1 MKKSKPVAI
10 VTGSSRGV
18 GAATVKLLAKNGYN
32 IVVNYSKSE
41 KEAREVQSVCESLG
55 AQTLLCR
62 ADVAEDNDCRRMTGE
77 AMDKWGRI
85 DVLVNNAGTTK
96 FNAHGN
102 LEGLSKEDFLHIYSV
117 NCIGP
122 YQMIRAVVPHMKAE
136 GSGVVVNIAS
146 IAGVRAIGSSVA
158 YCASKAALI
167 NMTMAL
173 ARVLG
178 PEIRINAICPS
189 FIQGEWLQ
197 AGMGRERYEKTKSRL
212 ESTLPLKM
220 TATPEMIAATVRYF
234 IEDAVLVTGETLLL
248 DGGHHLNVNS
258 GKK

>member
-41 KEAREVQSVCESLG
+41 KEAREVQAACISLG
-55 AQTLLCR
+55 AETILCK
-62 ADVAEDNDCRRMTGE
+62 ADVSEDSDCRKVAND
-77 AMDKWGRI
+77 AMDKWERI

-102 LEGLSKEDFLHIYSV
+102 LEGLSKEDFLYIYSV

-122 YQMIRAVVPHMKAE
+122 YQMIRAVAPHMKKA
-136 GSGVVVNIAS
+136 GKGVVVNIAS
-146 IAGVRAIGSSVA
+146 LAGVKAIGSSVA

-167 NMTMAL
+167 NMTIAL

-178 PEIRINAICPS
+178 PEIRINAICPG
-189 FIQGEWLQ
+189 FIQGEWLK
-197 AGMGRERYEKTKSRL
+197 AGMGQERYQKTKSRL
-212 ESTLPLKM
+212 ESTLPLRL
-220 TATPEMIAATVRYF
+220 TATPEMIAETIRYF

-248 DGGHHLNVNS
+248 DAGHHLV
-258 GKK
+258 